1 MNLIL
6 KKCEMII
13 SYESLDIKDAEG
25 FVIDVEQGNEIYCTN
40 FISWEENEDWGMCNN
55 CYQKIKI
62 RDYDIVKNFKP
73 IYLRIDNLII
83 LF

>member
-13 SYESLDIKDAEG
+13 SYESLDIKDADG
-25 FVIDVEQGNEIYCTN
+25 FIIDVEQGNEIYCTN
-40 FISWEENEDWGMCNN
+40 FISWEQNEEHGMCNN

-62 RDYDIVKNFKP
+62 HDFDIVKNYKP
-73 IYLRIDNLII
+73 VYLRIDNLII